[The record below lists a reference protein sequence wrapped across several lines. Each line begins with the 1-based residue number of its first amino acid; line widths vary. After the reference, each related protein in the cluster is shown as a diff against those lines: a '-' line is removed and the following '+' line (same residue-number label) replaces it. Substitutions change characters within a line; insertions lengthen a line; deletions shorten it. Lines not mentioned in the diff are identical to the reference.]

1 MRSWIYTAF
10 FLVVML
16 AITGGLH
23 GYLYYRLVKT
33 PGLGPAFERA
43 GAWVLGVG
51 AVVMVGGLFAAR
63 ALPRPVA
70 SVISYVSF
78 GWMGLV
84 ILAFFITLSSEVVR
98 GGAAALGAAGLVEP
112 ERRTFLARLLA
123 GATGVLAV
131 GLGGVGAWSAH
142 AGVIVERLR
151 VPLARFPAA
160 LDGFKLVQI
169 SDVHVGPTIGRDF
182 LQGVVDQINALEPDV
197 VAITGDLVDGTVEQL
212 REHVAPLA
220 AIRAKHGVFFVTGNH
235 EYYSGADAWIAELER
250 LGIRV
255 LRNERVSV
263 GIEGASFD
271 LAGVDDYRA
280 DVYGTRA
287 RSRPRSRRRRARHVA
302 RVGAARA
309 PAQAGLRGGGA
320 RRRTAAVRAHPRR
333 ADLALGLLRAPRPDL
348 PRGARAAARYADLHE
363 PRDRLLG
370 APDSRRR
377 GAGDLAARAPPGL
390 NRGGRPEGSPSS
402 AKRVGRARHG
412 EIGLDEPR
420 RPMACFSRVLATPLE
435 PPL

>member
-1 MRSWIYTAF
+1 MRSWMYTAF

-51 AVVMVGGLFAAR
+51 AVVMVGGLFASR
-63 ALPRPVA
+63 ALPRPAA
-70 SVISYVSF
+70 SLISYVSF

-84 ILAFFITLSSEVVR
+84 VLAFFLTLSSELLR
-98 GGAAALGAAGLVEP
+98 GGAAALGAAGLVDP

-169 SDVHVGPTIGRDF
+169 SDVHVGPTIGRGF
-182 LQGVVDQINALEPDV
+182 LQGVVDQINALEPDA
-197 VAITGDLVDGTVEQL
+197 VAITGDLVDGTVEEL

-220 AIRAKHGVFFVTGNH
+220 AIRAKHGVYFVTGNH

-263 GIEGASFD
+263 GTEEASFD

-280 DVYGTRA
+280 DVYGRGHGRDLARA
-287 RSRPRSRRRRARHVA
+287 LAGRDPSRELVLLAHQPKQAFEAAEHGVGLQLSGHTHGGQIWPWGYFVRLDQTFLAGLERLRDTLIYTSRGTGYWGPPM
-302 RVGAARA
+302 RVGAA
-309 PAQAGLRGGGA
+309 PEISLLELY
-320 RRRTAAVRAHPRR
+320 RT
-333 ADLALGLLRAPRPDL
+333 
-348 PRGARAAARYADLHE
+348 
-363 PRDRLLG
+363 
-370 APDSRRR
+370 
-377 GAGDLAARAPPGL
+377 
-390 NRGGRPEGSPSS
+390 
-402 AKRVGRARHG
+402 
-412 EIGLDEPR
+412 
-420 RPMACFSRVLATPLE
+420 
-435 PPL
+435 